1 LFITLVFILSTVF
14 FFFFFLPLNCG
25 KLLRERKR
33 EKMSN
38 VEELRFVERN
48 N

>member
-1 LFITLVFILSTVF
+1 
-14 FFFFFLPLNCG
+14 LPLNCG

-38 VEELRFVERN
+38 VEELQFLRGFKVDCTLR
-48 N
+48 